1 MILGI
6 TGTNGSGKD
15 TVADFLIEK
24 LGWPHFSLSDE
35 LREICREKNIEPT
48 RDNLIKF
55 AREIRNKRGL
65 DYLSQRVLSKASNN
79 FIVTSV
85 RNPAEVEPFKKSD
98 KFVLIAVDAP
108 VKIRYQRVIS
118 AGKSRS
124 GHKIGEE
131 TMSLEEFKKKE
142 QIEMHGTGAE
152 QQLHT
157 LINMAD
163 TKIENNG
170 TIEELEK
177 NISKLLISF
186 NLLE

>member
-1 MILGI
+1 MIIGI

-24 LGWPHFSLSDE
+24 LGWSHFSLSDE
-35 LREICREKNIEPT
+35 LRKISKEKNIEPT
-48 RDNLIKF
+48 RDNLI
-55 AREIRNKRGL
+55 ALGRNIRETHGL
-65 DYLSQRVLSKASNN
+65 DYLSQRILKVTKNN
-79 FIVTSV
+79 FVVTSI
-85 RNPAEVEPFKKSD
+85 RNPAEIEPFKKSD
-98 KFVLIAVDAP
+98 KFMLIAVDAP
-108 VKIRYQRVIS
+108 VEMRYQRVIS
-118 AGKSRS
+118 AGKSRF
-124 GHKIGEE
+124 GHKIREE

-170 TIEELEK
+170 TIEELKHKVDE
-177 NISKLLISF
+177 LLKSIV
-186 NLLE
+186 L